1 MALINRNPNATNSEL
16 DAKQIVT
23 NKELNP
29 KQRDELIEQYS
40 ELVVDSMDIDS
51 LVQYAQEQLANYYD
65 QLSDCELK
73 EQIINTHEE
82 DTYNELIDNVSSD
95 YCEGE
100 FIPGFHD

>member
-1 MALINRNPNATNSEL
+1 MALINRNPDATNSEL

-29 KQRDELIEQYS
+29 DQRNELIEQYV
-40 ELVVDSMDIDS
+40 ELVVDNMDTKS
-51 LVQYAQEQLANYYD
+51 LVQFVTEELANYYD
-65 QLSDCELK
+65 QLSNSELK

-82 DTYNELIDNVSSD
+82 DTYNELIDNVTSD
-95 YCEGE
+95 YSEGE

>member
-1 MALINRNPNATNSEL
+1 MPQINRNPDATNSEL

-29 KQRDELIEQYS
+29 SQRSKLIEQYV
-40 ELVVDSMDIDS
+40 ELVVDGMDMDC
-51 LVQYAQEQLANYYD
+51 LVQFVTEELANYYD
-65 QLSDCELK
+65 QLSNSELK

-82 DTYNELIDNVSSD
+82 DTYNDLIDNVSSD
-95 YCEGE
+95 YSEGE

>member
-1 MALINRNPNATNSEL
+1 MALINRNPDATNSEL

-29 KQRDELIEQYS
+29 DQRNELIEQYV
-40 ELVVDSMDIDS
+40 ELVVDNMDTKS
-51 LVQYAQEQLANYYD
+51 LVQFVTEELANYYD
-65 QLSDCELK
+65 QLSNSELK

-82 DTYNELIDNVSSD
+82 DIYNDLIDNVTSD
-95 YCEGE
+95 YCEGK